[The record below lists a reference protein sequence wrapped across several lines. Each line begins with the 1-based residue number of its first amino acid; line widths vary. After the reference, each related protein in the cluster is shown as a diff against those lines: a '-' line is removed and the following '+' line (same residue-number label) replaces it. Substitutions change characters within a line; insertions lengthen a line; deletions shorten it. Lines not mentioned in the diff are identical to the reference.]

1 MSRPALFSYEGALRV
16 LGKYDRPWLDAAD
29 TFLGVG
35 ILVGGAIEPDVF
47 SLVDPKNEATACLRK
62 IFNGV
67 TNKLTGLAGR
77 SRHDLIAAAHTIIA
91 VTSVFDAYRDELGED
106 FDKFKITDREKFRI
120 FGTEP
125 PDKKKE
131 SAALPVLTSMPVA
144 IPSATRGFY
153 ENLNGDLGTFFD
165 QAVLEVHSFINELAD
180 VPKRVGELDFASA
193 VNARV
198 RQTYADHYV
207 ELGATIPEFQM
218 WAMLGEHAA
227 TRAEFNQ
234 KLLETKTESL
244 ELFSRWLSQ
253 VTPAQS
259 SPRPELRELLSKQAK
274 RILSQPLLRGDSD
287 TSTVDAAFPT
297 VENGFVAPSY
307 RFAVYRDGTTFPSS
321 EDWWSRNTKP
331 RDGLDAF
338 LAAHLADEE
347 STKRPL
353 LVLGNPGAGK
363 SLLMEVL
370 AARLPADKFAVVR
383 VQLRTVRAQDRV
395 HEQIATALHE
405 TLQKRVDWGEVAA
418 ECGPDVTPVI
428 LLDGLDELIQIS
440 GAHQSTYLRLV
451 QEFQE
456 RCGQPTAVV
465 VTSRVLVADR
475 ASIPDDVPVVK
486 LEEFDDNRIDRWL
499 EEWNKANSGTARF
512 QQLRRDSLGQH
523 LELARQ
529 PLLLLMLAI
538 YAADPETPPLD
549 DEDFSNAELY
559 RRLIDRFVLRQASKS
574 AAPLP
579 KHTVQHLAAKSW
591 LWLGVAAF
599 AMFNR
604 GRQYV
609 TSTELNQDLAA
620 FVPSESTQ
628 HTSFDTPVDG
638 ADRTV
643 ENFFFIHSAKA
654 QGESA
659 DRRSYEFLHATF
671 GEFLIAD
678 LTMKYLAKLVQVREL
693 AASTYPPM
701 APPDVPQLYQLLS
714 YQVFATR
721 KPIIEFCQSL
731 FNAFPEDERDE
742 LLNVLSDL
750 IRSFHDSAQIDPQ
763 PPYRPAHATVVSR
776 LANYSANL
784 VCLRAL
790 LAEAR
795 SVPTTEVFELDEK
808 PLRQWRSTVNLWKAG
823 VKTDGW
829 DAILDTIT
837 LSLTQNNE
845 WDISRLDFA
854 KAAPDLMEARL
865 LGNPALEG
873 MIRTGRNFVSADVTS
888 DDEEQVLLRDFSD
901 WLVSISGPDSTGQLI
916 PYEVNTLI
924 RILSELERG
933 VRLNASARSI
943 LINALSREASRLPRH
958 VVKRGVDYLLP
969 RITNNIRISRAD
981 GLGIIEMICAH
992 PDLVHD
998 GIIPTEALPSLFQ
1011 ENFVI
1016 FPSVVRLWA
1025 TANSQDS
1032 RVDDRFRDFISDAES
1047 AAGQHITQADGG
1059 YLPVETLK
1067 YLASPQKAEPAF
1079 NDSLIDDLTTITMS
1093 AGNQV
1098 TPQTMIKLIERLQP
1112 GATKPRIQ
1120 NFASVYLSSRTVED
1134 TDEELAALS
1143 VLRELAGG
1151 APQDD

>member
-62 IFNGV
+62 IFDGV
-67 TNKLTGLAGR
+67 TDKLTGLAGR

-125 PDKKKE
+125 PDRKKE
-131 SAALPVLTSMPVA
+131 SASLPVLASMPVA

-165 QAVLEVHSFINELAD
+165 QAVQEVHAFINELAD
-180 VPKRVGELDFASA
+180 VPKRVGEPDFATA
-193 VNARV
+193 VYARV

-234 KLLETKTESL
+234 KLLETRTESL

-253 VTPAQS
+253 VTPVQT

-297 VENGFVAPSY
+297 VEDGFVAPSY
-307 RFAVYRDGTTFPSS
+307 RFTVYREGITFPSS
-321 EDWWSRNTKP
+321 ENWWSKNTKP

-383 VQLRTVRAQDRV
+383 VQLRAVRAQDRV

-428 LLDGLDELIQIS
+428 LLDGLDELIQVS

-486 LEEFDDNRIDRWL
+486 LEEFDGNRIDRWL
-499 EEWNKANSGTARF
+499 DEWNKANNGTAGF

-549 DEDFSNAELY
+549 NEDFSNAELY
-559 RRLIDRFVLRQASKS
+559 RRLIDRFVLRQANKS
-574 AAPLP
+574 ASPLP
-579 KHTVQHLAAKSW
+579 KHTVQKLAAKSW

-620 FVPSESTQ
+620 FVPNESTQ

-643 ENFFFIHSAKA
+643 ENFFFIHSPKF

-678 LTMKYLAKLVQVREL
+678 LTMKYLTKLVQVREL

-731 FNAFPEDERDE
+731 FNALPEKQQND
-742 LLNVLSDL
+742 LLGVLSDL
-750 IRSFHDSAQIDPQ
+750 IRSFHDRALIDPQ
-763 PPYRPAHATVVSR
+763 PPYRPMPATVVSR
-776 LANYSANL
+776 LATYSANL
-784 VCLRAL
+784 TCLRSL
-790 LAEAR
+790 LDKVE
-795 SVPTTEVFELDEK
+795 SFPLTELFKLDEN
-808 PLRQWRSTVNLWKAG
+808 PLMPWRSTVHLWKAG
-823 VKTDGW
+823 VKPDGW
-829 DAILDTIT
+829 DAILSTIT
-837 LSLTQNNE
+837 ITQNGV
-845 WDISRLDFA
+845 WHISKVGYLRDMS
-854 KAAPDLMEARL
+854 DLMEARL
-865 LGNPALEG
+865 LGDPVLQG
-873 MIRTGRNFVSADVTS
+873 KLCTGSRFVDDDVTS
-888 DDEEQVLLRDFSD
+888 DHKEQALLENLAD
-901 WLVSISGPDSTGQLI
+901 WLVTISAPDSTGRLI
-916 PYEVNTLI
+916 PFEVATLT
-924 RILSELERG
+924 RLLTDLERG
-933 VRLNASARSI
+933 VRLNVRGRSV
-943 LINALSREASRLPRH
+943 LINALSREAARLPRNL
-958 VVKRGVDYLLP
+958 VERGLKYFLP
-969 RITNNIRISRAD
+969 QTSDDIRLSQAD
-981 GLGIIEMICAH
+981 GLGIISMVCAH
-992 PDLVHD
+992 PDMIRDGVVPAEVLPDLLVENF
-998 GIIPTEALPSLFQ
+998 TALPS
-1011 ENFVI
+1011 I
-1016 FPSVVRLWA
+1016 VRLWA
-1025 TANSQDS
+1025 TAKSQDI
-1032 RVDDRFRDFISDAES
+1032 RVDDSFRDFISHAEA
-1047 AAGQHITQADGG
+1047 AAGRHSEHSAGG
-1059 YLPVETLK
+1059 FLPTDAFEYLT
-1067 YLASPQKAEPAF
+1067 SPQKVEPSF
-1079 NDSLIDDLTTITMS
+1079 GDSLIANLSMITRS
-1093 AGNQV
+1093 AADQV
-1098 TPQTMIKLIERLQP
+1098 SPLIMLKLIERLRREAAEP
-1112 GATKPRIQ
+1112 KING
-1120 NFASVYLSSRTVED
+1120 FAFDYVSSRTVED
-1134 TDEELAALS
+1134 TGEELAALS
-1143 VLRELAGG
+1143 VLRELAQG
-1151 APQDD
+1151 ASEGD